1 MPYDQDNVSA
11 ARLLG
16 LDIVDW
22 SLLLGVIGL
31 TALWRLLEDR
41 SHKWPS
47 RAENLGR
54 GLHRPSRSGS
64 RNWVYVADFAA
75 FRRVV
80 SGATTEQEASRFV
93 RV

>member
-31 TALWRLLEDR
+31 TAL
-41 SHKWPS
+41 
-47 RAENLGR
+47 A
-54 GLHRPSRSGS
+54 
-64 RNWVYVADFAA
+64 VAVA
-75 FRRVV
+75 
-80 SGATTEQEASRFV
+80 
-93 RV
+93 